1 MKLTE
6 HLIFLALLTP
16 TVAVLS
22 AAVVSLAVPLPGLNT
37 SLDTQTLVIADYV
50 ASYPSDDQP

>member
-22 AAVVSLAVPLPGLNT
+22 AAVVSLAV
-37 SLDTQTLVIADYV
+37 
-50 ASYPSDDQP
+50 

>member
-22 AAVVSLAVPLPGLNT
+22 AAVVSLAVPLPGLYT
-37 SLDTQTLVIADYV
+37 SDIQTLVIADYV